1 MIDAEMTLAD
11 AAKIAREE
19 AAMHSGDVRTALTML
34 LDAVQQ
40 VNPGIP
46 ENPENPGYP
55 DPSRLDF
62 GGAIAALARIAAEGD
77 RTVDDVNALELGAR
91 RILCRAF
98 QKARS
103 RARRRA
109 NRDFPAA

>member
-19 AAMHSGDVRTALTML
+19 AAKHSGDVRTALTML
-34 LDAVQQ
+34 SDAVQQ
-40 VNPGIP
+40 VNP
-46 ENPENPGYP
+46 ENPGCP
-55 DPSRLDF
+55 DPTRLDF

-103 RARRRA
+103 RALRRA
-109 NRDFPAA
+109 NWDYPAA

>member
-19 AAMHSGDVRTALTML
+19 AAKHSGDVRTALTML

-40 VNPGIP
+40 VNP
-46 ENPENPGYP
+46 ENPDNPGYP
-55 DPSRLDF
+55 DPTRLDF

-109 NRDFPAA
+109 NWDYPAT